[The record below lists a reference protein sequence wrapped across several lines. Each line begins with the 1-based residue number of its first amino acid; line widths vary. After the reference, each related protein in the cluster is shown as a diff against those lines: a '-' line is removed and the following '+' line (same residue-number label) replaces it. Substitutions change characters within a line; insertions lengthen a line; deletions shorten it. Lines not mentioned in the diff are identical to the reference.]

1 MNSYVL
7 SCCSTADLSPKH
19 FEDRNIHYVCFH
31 FSLNDRQYA
40 DDLGKSIS
48 FADFYEAM
56 RRGAET
62 KTSQVN
68 EGEFEE
74 YFTPFLEAGQ
84 DIVHVCLSSGI
95 SGVYNSAMLAKKTLE
110 EKYPER
116 KIFVLDSLNASSG
129 YGLLMDALADKRD
142 EGMTVE
148 EVYAWG
154 LAHRLSFHAWFFS
167 TDLTFYV
174 KGGRVSRASGLVGS
188 VLHICPLLHMDQE
201 GKLIPKEKIRT
212 KKKVI
217 IRIVEKMLAH
227 AKNGENY
234 SGKCFISHSDCL
246 EDAKAVAAL
255 IEEKFPKLNG
265 RVLINSV
272 GTTIGSHTGPGTVA
286 LFFEGDL
293 RQE

>member
-1 MNSYVL
+1 MENFIL
-7 SCCSTADLSPKH
+7 SCCSTADLAKGH
-19 FEDRNIHYVCFH
+19 FEERNIHYICFH

-40 DDLGKSIS
+40 DDLGRSIS
-48 FADFYEAM
+48 FPDFYEAM

-68 EGEFEE
+68 EDEFEA
-74 YFTPFLEAGQ
+74 YFTPFLENGQ

-95 SGVYNSAMLAKKTLE
+95 SGVYNSAMLAKRTLE

-116 KIFVLDSLNASSG
+116 KIFVLDSLLASSG
-129 YGLLMDALADKRD
+129 YGLLMDALADRRD
-142 EGMTVE
+142 EGMTAE

-154 LAHRLSFHAWFFS
+154 LAHRLNFHAWFFS
-167 TDLTFYV
+167 TDLTYYV

-188 VLHICPLLHMDQE
+188 VLHICPLLHMDQA

-217 IRIVEKMLAH
+217 VRIVEKMMAY
-227 AKNGENY
+227 ARDRENY

-246 EDAKAVAAL
+246 EDAQAVAAL
-255 IEEKFPKLNG
+255 VEEKFPHLNG
-265 RVLINSV
+265 KVLINSV